1 MDPRLLDYYNREL
14 RFIRE
19 MGGEFARAYPK
30 IAGRL
35 GLDSFE
41 CADPYVERLLEG
53 FAFLAA
59 RVQLKLDAEFPRFTQ
74 HLLES
79 VYPNFLAPVPSMT
92 VLQFQPDLSEGALA
106 DGFPIP
112 RDTSVK
118 SVLGRR
124 ERTACEYRTAHD
136 ITLWPLQLVDARYLH
151 GSALTNTGG
160 SIPKTAAA
168 ALVFRLR
175 TTAGLTFDKLNL
187 DRLPLFLRGSDEL
200 RMRVYEQ
207 MVGHSLGMVV
217 QPAGSE
223 PAWRAKLGA
232 DCVRQIGFDDTHALL
247 PRSPRSFQG
256 YRLLQEY
263 FAFPDRFLFVEL
275 SGLAPGVRRH
285 QGDELE
291 LMVLLDRHDQ
301 ALEDSFDAE
310 LFALFCSPA
319 INLFPKRSDRIHLSD
334 RTEEHHVVMDRTR
347 PMDYEVHSI
356 LGVSGYGMAVEPEQT
371 FQPFYAPAEWLSGR
385 EHRAFYSLHR
395 EPRVLS
401 SEQRRVGSR
410 SSYVG
415 GEVFIALVDGD
426 EAPYRSDLR
435 QLGVEALCTNRD
447 LPLSLAL
454 GVGDTDFT
462 MSTGAPVNA
471 VRSVLT
477 PTRPRPAFPEGD
489 TAWRLVSHLSL
500 NYLSICDSSPEE
512 GAAALRELLALYA
525 NASDPAIRAQ
535 IKGLRSIRSRPVT
548 RRLPGPGPAFFARG
562 LELTLALDKAAFEGS
577 GLFLFSAVMEQFF
590 AKYVS
595 INSCTETIVRTS
607 DGDEVT
613 RWPTRIGRR
622 HRL

>member
-92 VLQFQPDLSEGALA
+92 VLQFQPDLTEGALA
-106 DGFPIP
+106 EGFPIA
-112 RDTSVK
+112 RDSVVR
-118 SVLGRR
+118 SVLGKG

-136 ITLWPLQLVDARYLH
+136 VTLWPLTLTAARYVH
-151 GSALTNTGG
+151 GTALTNAGG
-160 SIPKTAAA
+160 RVPKAAAA
-168 ALVFRLR
+168 ALVLKLR
-175 TTAGLTFDKLNL
+175 TSAGLGFDKLAL
-187 DRLPLFLRGSDEL
+187 DRLPIFLRGADEL
-200 RMRVYEQ
+200 RMRVYEALI
-207 MVGHSLGMVV
+207 GHALGMLV

-223 PAWRAKLGA
+223 PAWRMFIDPANIS
-232 DCVRQIGFDDTHALL
+232 RIGFDDSHALL

-275 SGLAPGVRRH
+275 GGLAPAVRRH
-285 QGDELE
+285 AGEELE
-291 LMVLLDRHDQ
+291 LIVLLDRHEQ
-301 ALEDSFDAE
+301 GLEDAFDAG
-310 LFALFCSPA
+310 LFALFCTPA
-319 INLFPKRSDRIHLSD
+319 INLFPKRSDRIHLD
-334 RTEEHHVVMDRTR
+334 ERTDELHLVMDRTR

-356 LGVSGYGMAVEPEQT
+356 TAVHGYGTGVEPQQR
-371 FQPFYAPAEWLSGR
+371 FQPFYAPQEWLTGG
-385 EHRAFYSLHR
+385 EHRAFYAVHR

-401 SEQRRVGSR
+401 TAQRREGTR
-410 SSYVG
+410 ASYIG

-426 EAPYRSDLR
+426 DAPYRSDLK
-435 QLGVEALCTNRD
+435 QIGVEALCTNRD
-447 LPLSLAL
+447 LPLSLSL
-454 GVGDTDFT
+454 GIGDTDFT
-462 MSTGAPVNA
+462 LPAGAPVQA
-471 VRSVLT
+471 VRAVLT
-477 PTRPRPAFPEGD
+477 PTRPRPAFPEGE

-500 NYLSICDSSPEE
+500 NYLSICDTSPAE
-512 GAAALRELLALYA
+512 GAAALRELLELYG

-535 IKGLRSIRSRPVT
+535 IKGVQGIRSRPVT
-548 RRLPGPGPAFFARG
+548 RRLPGAGPAFFARG
-562 LELTLALDKAAFEGS
+562 LELTLTLDKAAFEGS
-577 GLFLFSAVMEQFF
+577 GMFLFSAVMEQFF

-595 INSCTETIVRTS
+595 INSCTETLVRTTS
-607 DGDEVT
+607 GEEVM
-613 RWPTRIGRR
+613 RWQTRIGRR

>member
-74 HLLES
+74 HLLEC

-92 VLQFQPDLSEGALA
+92 VLQFQPDLNEGALA
-106 DGFPIP
+106 EGFFIP
-112 RDTSVK
+112 RDTGVK
-118 SVLGRR
+118 SVLGRG

-136 ITLWPLQLVDARYLH
+136 VTLWPLQLADARYLH
-151 GSALTNTGG
+151 GSALTNAGG
-160 SIPKTAAA
+160 GIPKAAAA

-175 TTAGLTFDKLNL
+175 ATAGLTFDKLAM
-187 DRLPLFLRGSDEL
+187 DRLPIFLRGSDEL

-207 MVGHSLGMVV
+207 VIGHTLGLVV
-217 QPAGSE
+217 QPAGPE
-223 PAWRAKLGA
+223 PAWREHLGKG
-232 DCVRQIGFDDTHALL
+232 CVRQVGFDDAHALL

-263 FAFPDRFLFVEL
+263 FAFADRFLFVEL
-275 SGLAPGVRRH
+275 TGLASGVRRH
-285 QGDELE
+285 QGNELE
-291 LMVLLDRHDQ
+291 LVVLLDRHDQ

-334 RTEEHHVVMDRTR
+334 RADEYHVVMDRTR
-347 PMDYEVHSI
+347 PMDYEVHSV
-356 LGVSGYGMAVEPEQT
+356 LGVSGYGMGVEPEQT
-371 FQPFYAPAEWLSGR
+371 FQPFYAPQEWLSGR

-401 SEQRRVGSR
+401 MEQRRVGSR
-410 SSYVG
+410 SSYIG
-415 GEVFIALVDGD
+415 SEVFIALVDGD

-435 QLGVEALCTNRD
+435 QLGISALCTNRD
-447 LPLSLAL
+447 LPLSLSL
-454 GVGDTDFT
+454 GVGETDFT
-462 MSTGAPVNA
+462 MATGAPVQA
-471 VRSVLT
+471 IRAVLT

-500 NYLSICDSSPEE
+500 NYLSLCDNSPEE
-512 GAAALRELLALYA
+512 GAAALRELLELYA
-525 NASDPAIRAQ
+525 NAADPAIQAQ
-535 IKGLRSIRSRPVT
+535 IKGVRSVRSRPDT
-548 RRLPGPGPAFFARG
+548 DRLPGPGPAFFARG
-562 LELTLALDKAAFEGS
+562 LVLTLELDKASFEGS
-577 GLFLFSAVMEQFF
+577 GMFLFSAVMEQFF
-590 AKYVS
+590 AKYVA
-595 INSCTETIVRTS
+595 INSWTKTVVRTN

-613 RWPTRIGRR
+613 QWPTRIGRR